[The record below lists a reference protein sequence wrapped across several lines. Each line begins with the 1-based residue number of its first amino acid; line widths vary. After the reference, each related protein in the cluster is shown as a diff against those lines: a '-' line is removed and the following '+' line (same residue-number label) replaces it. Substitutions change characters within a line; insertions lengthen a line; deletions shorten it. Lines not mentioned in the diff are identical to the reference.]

1 MSLGNLL
8 TVCPLST
15 GQARRHNYL
24 FIPVK
29 NRVSISL
36 QANVDISLQLR
47 VRTEVGNGHTLRQRA
62 FGLNINVEEACLEQR
77 RPQRI
82 NHDEQVVDWEARY
95 LLPYVGFPVIPG
107 DLV

>member
-15 GQARRHNYL
+15 GQARRHNYF

-29 NRVSISL
+29 NGVSISL
-36 QANVDISLQLR
+36 HADVDIWLHLG

-62 FGLNINVEEACLEQR
+62 FSLNINMEEACLEQR
-77 RPQRI
+77 RPQGI
-82 NHDEQVVDWEARY
+82 DHDEQVVDWEPRY
-95 LLPYVGFPVIPG
+95 LLPGVGVPVIPG
-107 DLV
+107 DFV